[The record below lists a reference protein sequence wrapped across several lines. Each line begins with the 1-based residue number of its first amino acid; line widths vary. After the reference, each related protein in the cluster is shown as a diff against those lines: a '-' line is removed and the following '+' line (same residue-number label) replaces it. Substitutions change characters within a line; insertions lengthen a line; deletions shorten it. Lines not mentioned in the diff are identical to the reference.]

1 MWRIALRM
9 LLGDRPKYLALVC
22 GLGFAVLLI
31 SQQAAIFM
39 GLLIRATGPL
49 QNVAQPDLWV
59 ANKFV
64 RYVSETRALSDEDL
78 GRVRST
84 PGVEWAE
91 PFFNARVQCDLPSG
105 NSRYINLVGIDRTT
119 MVGQPPEMT
128 QGRLEDLRIADAVIV
143 EETARRKL
151 EDVAIGDVLK
161 LNDRRALVVGYC
173 RAKPGFDSPAVVY
186 TTYANCLRFV
196 PLGRNAM
203 TYILVKVRPGADIA
217 EVQRRI
223 GELPDVAAFTHAE
236 MNARTIDFI
245 IRETGIGINFG
256 ITVLLGLIVGL
267 AVSGAIFYQFT
278 TENSRNYAVLK
289 AMGARRGA
297 LIGMVL
303 LQAVWV
309 GLIGYGVG
317 VGATALFTLQSR
329 MPGTELAA
337 YFPWQ
342 LLIGSLAGMILCI
355 SVGALLSLRRV
366 LRLEPAVVFK

>member
-1 MWRIALRM
+1 M

-64 RYVSETRALSDEDL
+64 RYVSETRSLSDEDL
-78 GRVRST
+78 SRVRSI
-84 PGVEWAE
+84 PGVQWAE
-91 PFFNARVQCDLPSG
+91 PFFAARVLCDLPSG
-105 NSRYINLVGIDRTT
+105 NTRYISLFGIDRTT
-119 MVGQPPEMT
+119 LVGQPPELT
-128 QGRLEDLRIADAVIV
+128 AGRLEDLRIADAVIV
-143 EETARRKL
+143 EESARSKL
-151 EDVAIGDVLK
+151 ENIGLGEELK
-161 LNDRRALVVGYC
+161 LNDRRAIVVGFC

-186 TTYANCLRFV
+186 STYANCLHFT

-203 TYILVKVRPGADIA
+203 TYILVKVKPG
-217 EVQRRI
+217 V
-223 GELPDVAAFTHAE
+223 DVAAVQRDIGLLPEIIALTHPQ
-236 MNARTIDFI
+236 MTARTVDFI

-267 AVSGAIFYQFT
+267 AVSAAIFYQFT
-278 TENSRNYAVLK
+278 MENSRNYAVLK
-289 AMGARRGA
+289 AMGAKRKA

-303 LQAVWV
+303 LQALWV
-309 GLIGYGVG
+309 GLVGYGIG
-317 VGATALFTLQSR
+317 VGLTALFTLQSR
-329 MPGTELAA
+329 RPGTELAA

-342 LLIGSLAGMILCI
+342 LLVGSLIGMLLCI
-355 SVGALLSLRRV
+355 SVGSLLSLRRV

>member
-78 GRVRST
+78 SRVRST
-84 PGVEWAE
+84 PGVLWAE
-91 PFFNARVQCDLPSG
+91 PFFSSRVQCDLPSG
-105 NSRYINLVGIDRTT
+105 NSRYIQLVGIDRTT
-119 MVGQPPEMT
+119 MVGQPPVVTE
-128 QGRLEDLRIADAVIV
+128 GRLEDLRIEGAVLV
-143 EETARRKL
+143 EESARSKL
-151 EDVAIGDVLK
+151 ENVRIGDTLK
-161 LNDRRALVVGYC
+161 LNDRRAIVVGYC

-203 TYILVKVRPGADIA
+203 TYVLVKVRPGADVRR
-217 EVQRRI
+217 VQEEI
-223 GELPDVAAFTHAE
+223 GRLPDVAAFTHAE
-236 MNARTIDFI
+236 MTDRTVRFI
-245 IRETGIGINFG
+245 LIETGIGINFG

-278 TENSRNYAVLK
+278 MENSRNYAVLK

-317 VGATALFTLQSR
+317 VGCTALFTLQSR
-329 MPGTELAA
+329 QPGMELAA

-342 LLIGSLAGMILCI
+342 LLVGSLVGMILCI
-355 SVGALLSLRRV
+355 SVGSLLSLRRV